1 MDIDRRMFLSANAKL
16 ELEWWISNVMTAKN
30 VLSRGQ
36 LSWEFK
42 TDASNEGW
50 GPVFGAQSTGGL
62 WASDEKCHHINYPEL
77 LAVFLGLEAF
87 FDSHRN
93 SHIR

>member
-1 MDIDRRMFLSANAKL
+1 MDINRRMPLSANAKL
-16 ELEWWISNVMTAKN
+16 ELEWWVSNVMTAKN
-30 VLSRGQ
+30 VMSRGQ
-36 LSWEFK
+36 PSCELK

-50 GPVFGAQSTGGL
+50 RPVFGTQ
-62 WASDEKCHHINYPEL
+62 EKCHHINYPEL